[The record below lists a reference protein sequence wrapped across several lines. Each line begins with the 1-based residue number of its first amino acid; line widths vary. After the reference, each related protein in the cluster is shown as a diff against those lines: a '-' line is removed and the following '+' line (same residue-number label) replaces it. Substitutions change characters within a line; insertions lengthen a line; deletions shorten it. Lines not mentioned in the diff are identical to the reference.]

1 MEKTRKIPCSFM
13 LDLDVAAA
21 INDAV
26 AGKRISKSAFVNQLL
41 ADVLL
46 GTQPAN
52 PSKGKKADK

>member
-13 LDLDVAAA
+13 LDPDVAAA
-21 INDAV
+21 IDAAV

-46 GTQPAN
+46 GTQPDK